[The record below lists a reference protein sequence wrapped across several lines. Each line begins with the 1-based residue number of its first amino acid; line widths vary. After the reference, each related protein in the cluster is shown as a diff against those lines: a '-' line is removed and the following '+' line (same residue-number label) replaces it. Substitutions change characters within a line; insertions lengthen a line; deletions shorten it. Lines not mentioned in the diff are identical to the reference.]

1 MTAVVRLGSWDELG
15 VAAYAIR
22 HQVFVLEQGVP
33 VELELDEHDATAL
46 HALLSVGDVPIATGR
61 LLADG
66 HLGRI
71 AVLEAHRRHGHGQRL
86 MQALIDIARQRGY
99 GELIL
104 HAQMRAQAFYAG
116 LGFCPMG
123 AAFME
128 AGIPHI
134 GMRLQL
140 A

>member
-1 MTAVVRLGSWDELG
+1 MTAAVRLGNWDELG
-15 VAAYAIR
+15 IAAYAIR

-33 VELELDEHDATAL
+33 VELEHDEHDTMAL
-46 HALLSVGDVPIATGR
+46 HALLSLGDAPIATGR

-71 AVLEAHRRHGHGQRL
+71 AVLEAHRRQGHGQRL
-86 MQALIDIARQRGY
+86 MQVLIDAARQRGHS
-99 GELIL
+99 ELIL
-104 HAQMRAQAFYAG
+104 HAQTDAQAFYAG
-116 LGFCPMG
+116 LGFSSMG
-123 AAFME
+123 EIFME